1 MHKLNDVRAISPSY
15 ITFIDFFGSLRK
27 KKYDLNICL
36 LKTVLDSYI
45 ISRGVKYN
53 RSISTEGKSFFG
65 DFLAIRMDRS
75 IKGGGGC
82 KYTFKSINV
91 DK

>member
-65 DFLAIRMDRS
+65 GFLGRGGDRG
-75 IKGGGGC
+75 IKGGGEMQV
-82 KYTFKSINV
+82 YF
-91 DK
+91 